1 MLDEWEESTL
11 SVVPASSAGNSNL
24 PDREDGQVHDTPS
37 FIQRNADSPIF
48 SIDTLERHAARSHGL
63 VTSVSAGNNVILVG
77 TNRGWLVRHDFGGGD
92 TLEFDLSASRGVDYT
107 VHKVF
112 IDPGGRHSI
121 ASVCSNA
128 GSENYYIHAKWK
140 KPRALPKLKG
150 WVVSA
155 VAWNR
160 QQISDAST
168 RDVVLGTTTGQLF
181 EMSVEEKDKKE
192 KYVNKLFEIT
202 EMPEPF
208 IGVQMET
215 VGTGASTRY
224 LVLAATAS
232 RLYTFVGTG
241 SLEATFQAYENQV
254 IRFTEL
260 PGDVPNSELHFFGKQ
275 RRMERFAWL
284 SGPGIYHGHINL
296 TTAQSN
302 EDNHL
307 EQKALLKY
315 SKITGDTSKPC
326 SLALSEFHF
335 LVCYNQSLK
344 VVNTASEEVVEEQ
357 RFDASLSSSPML
369 GLCSDIAAGVYYA
382 YSESSIFE
390 ISVNDEGRDMWL
402 TYLNMK
408 EYAAALEYCRDQF
421 QRDQVYATQAEA
433 EFKAGNYDRA
443 ASFYA
448 KANSVASFE
457 EVALKFVTAGE
468 QDALRT
474 YLLRKLDHLGKE
486 DRAQITMISTWASE
500 LYLDKINRLLLGQ
513 SKQKAEGGD
522 AKESTSAEYQATLT
536 EFHAFLSD
544 CKDVLDE
551 ATTVKLLGSYGR
563 VDELVFFAGL
573 KEQYETLLHHF
584 VQQGDAKKALAVL
597 RKPNVSP
604 ELQYKFGPA
613 LIMLDPHATVE
624 SWMTA
629 SSLSPRRLIPALM
642 RYSSEPHKDEA
653 NAAIRYLE
661 FCVQGQQNEDSAIH
675 NLLLSLYAK
684 QEDESA
690 LLLFLETKYGK
701 GRPGRPDIFY
711 DPKYALRLCLEEK
724 RMRACVYI
732 YSMMGMY
739 EEAVALAL
747 QIDPEL
753 AKAQADKVDETD
765 EGLRKKLWLMVA
777 RHVIQ
782 QEKGVKAE
790 NIRKAVAFLK
800 ETDGLLKI
808 EDILPFFPD
817 FSLIDDFKEAICTSL
832 EDYSRQIEELKRQ
845 MNDATLGADNIRH
858 DISCLTQR
866 YAIVNQDE
874 DCGVCGRLIL
884 ASKGNHASGPPGRT
898 LTTVMAPFYVFPCEH
913 SFHAQCLTEY
923 VLKHSD
929 KYEKERIAELR
940 NRLYNLI
947 NDAPARPS
955 RKTTTKSYDDQVSA
969 DGQMDP
975 LDQVRAQLDDAVAGE
990 CPFCGEL
997 MVREITQPFILAEEQ
1012 DLVMSWSIGSGTLA
1026 KEYGFT

>member
-421 QRDQVYATQAEA
+421 QRDQVYATQA
-433 EFKAGNYDRA
+433 
-443 ASFYA
+443 
-448 KANSVASFE
+448 NSVASFE

-604 ELQYKFGPA
+604 ELQMVANVVIKLFLLQYKFGPA

>member
-1 MLDEWEESTL
+1 MLDEWEESTV
-11 SVVPASSAGNSNL
+11 SVLPARSAVSSKL
-24 PDREDGQVHDTPS
+24 PDAAESYETPL
-37 FIQRNADSPIF
+37 FTQRNLDSPIF
-48 SIDTLERHAARSHGL
+48 SVDVLERHAARSHGL

-92 TLEFDLSASRGVDYT
+92 TLEFDLNASRGIDYT
-107 VHKVF
+107 VHKVA
-112 IDPGGRHSI
+112 IDPGGRHSV
-121 ASVCSNA
+121 ASVTSSA
-128 GSENYYIHAKWK
+128 GSENYYLHAKWK
-140 KPRALPKLKG
+140 KPRALAKLKG
-150 WVVSA
+150 LVVSA

-160 QQISDAST
+160 QLINDAST
-168 RDVVLGTTTGQLF
+168 RDIVLGTTTGQLF

-192 KYVNKLFEIT
+192 KYVNKLFELS

-208 IGVQMET
+208 VGVQMET

-224 LVLAATAS
+224 LVVAATPS
-232 RLYTFVGTG
+232 RLYVFVGSG

-260 PGDVPNSELHFFGKQ
+260 PGELPRSELHFFGKQ
-275 RRMERFAWL
+275 RRMEQFAWL
-284 SGPGIYHGHINL
+284 AGPGIYHGHINL
-296 TTAQSN
+296 NTAQSN
-302 EDNHL
+302 EDNNL
-307 EQKALLKY
+307 EHKALVQY

-326 SLALSEFHF
+326 SFALSEFHF
-335 LVCYNQSLK
+335 LVCYTQTLK
-344 VVNTASEEVVEEQ
+344 IVNIASEEVVEEQ
-357 RFDASLSSSPML
+357 RFDPSLTTSPMI

-382 YSESSIFE
+382 FNDTSIFE

-443 ASFYA
+443 ASYYA

-457 EVALKFVTAGE
+457 EVALKFVSAGE

-474 YLLRKLDHLGKE
+474 YLLRKLDYLGKE
-486 DRAQITMISTWASE
+486 DRAQVTMIATWASE
-500 LYLDKINRLLLGQ
+500 LYLDKINRLLMGKT
-513 SKQKAEGGD
+513 KQKAEGGD
-522 AKESTSAEYQATLT
+522 EVDSASAEYQALIT
-536 EFHAFLSD
+536 EFHAFLTD

-563 VDELVFFAGL
+563 VDELVYFAGL
-573 KEQYETLLHHF
+573 KEQYETLLHHYI
-584 VQQGDAKKALAVL
+584 QQGDAKKALAVL

-629 SSLSPRRLIPALM
+629 SNLSPRRLIPALM
-642 RYSSEPHKDEA
+642 RYASEPRKDEA

-661 FCVQGQQNEDSAIH
+661 FCVQAQQNEDSAIH

-724 RMRACVYI
+724 RMRACVFI

-739 EEAVALAL
+739 EEAVGLAL

-753 AKAQADKVDETD
+753 AKAQADKVDESD

-832 EDYSRQIEELKRQ
+832 EDYTRQIEELKRQ

-858 DISCLTQR
+858 DISSLTQR

-874 DCGVCGRLIL
+874 ECGVCGRLLL
-884 ASKGNHASGPPGRT
+884 ASKGNKPSGPPGRSVT
-898 LTTVMAPFYVFPCEH
+898 SVMAPFYVFPCEH

-923 VLKHSD
+923 VMNHTD
-929 KYEKERIAELR
+929 RFERERIAELR
-940 NRLYNLI
+940 NRLFTLI
-947 NDAPARPS
+947 SEAPPRS
-955 RKTTTKSYDDQVSA
+955 ERKTTQNSTYDDQASA
-969 DGQMDP
+969 DGQIDP
-975 LDQVRAQLDDAVAGE
+975 VDQVRAQLDDAVAGE

-997 MVREITQPFILAEEQ
+997 MVREITQPFILPEEQ
-1012 DLVMSWSIGSGTLA
+1012 DLITSWAISSGSVA
-1026 KEYGFT
+1026 KEYGFA